1 MSKELKNENTVVVK
15 PRPRRIV
22 VSNTQ
27 NTLALPRFGTRVNLI
42 KKPV

>member
-1 MSKELKNENTVVVK
+1 MSKEVKNQDTVVVK
-15 PRPRRIV
+15 LKTKKV
-22 VSNTQ
+22 VLSNTP